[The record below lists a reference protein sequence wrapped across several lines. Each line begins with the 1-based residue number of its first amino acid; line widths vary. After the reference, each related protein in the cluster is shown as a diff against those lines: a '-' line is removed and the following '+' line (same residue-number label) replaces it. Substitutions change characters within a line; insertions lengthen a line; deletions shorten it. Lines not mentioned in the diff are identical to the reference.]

1 MLNLPWVLVTELVM
15 TSFIVWIIAY
25 MRENADSL
33 SLRSFS
39 VSIILLVMMGSMFDA
54 IAYYIAMPKTFFNVV
69 FAVNI
74 SMISMAISIVYI
86 LWTAV
91 KSKIYSMKGGTVLA
105 FALILGW
112 NEVSMA
118 ILLRLIAYYFSG
130 PSSFIGYLSYFSL
143 SITSFLFLAPML
155 AEMIYFIWLR
165 FTPGM
170 ERRVSVS
177 LLLMQVADPAIIG
190 KSVLVTPLL
199 VAYSV
204 IMILAIYYALSF
216 VYSNRHSITEPQKR
230 MVNWFIF
237 IVVLSTAGIIEPIFI
252 HNPFGL
258 SWLLFAV
265 SMMSSMVLYFEIVL
279 GFFTPVSD
287 RRAKRVAKPA
297 AS

>member
-1 MLNLPWVLVTELVM
+1 MVTELVM
-15 TSFIVWIIAY
+15 TSFIIWIIAY
-25 MRENADSL
+25 MRENSGNL

-54 IAYYIAMPKTFFNVV
+54 ISYYIAMPKTFFNVV

-91 KSKIYSMKGGTVLA
+91 RSKVYSMKGGTVLA

-118 ILLRLIAYYFSG
+118 ILLRLIAYYYSG
-130 PSSFIGYLSYFSL
+130 TASFVAYLSYFSL
-143 SITSFLFLAPML
+143 SITSFLFLTPML

-170 ERRVSVS
+170 DRRISTS

-199 VAYSV
+199 AAYSV
-204 IMILAIYYALSF
+204 IMLLAIYYALSF
-216 VYSNRHSITEPQKR
+216 VYRNRQTLTEPQKR
-230 MVNWFIF
+230 MASWFIF
-237 IVVLSTAGIIEPIFI
+237 IVILSTAGIIEPIFI
-252 HNPFGL
+252 PSPFGL
-258 SWLLFAV
+258 SWLIFAV

-287 RRAKRVAKPA
+287 RRAKRETSPA